1 MRRKQAM
8 AAPVETPSVEV
19 LQVTL
24 NKVRSLRSGVTN
36 FFRVLAE
43 GPKEENEDEEKVE
56 SSLGE
61 SCIKTLADIKNQ
73 LRDLETQVVALN
85 TPTNPVS
92 LGNTGLLSLDPSPD
106 KLPLYYQLLDCYTWT
121 EKVHTYSTMIHSLL
135 GSNNLKR
142 THIALSLSAKRRQ
155 FKVQYNHN
163 VSQQQVDTVIQ
174 SINLMFQ
181 DMTLNVSRPFGNNA
195 VIQVTLGR
203 VLRAVVTFKG
213 LLIEWVVVRAYNEP
227 LLDEDGKVDLYTPS
241 QYKVFQKVTDNA
253 NAAMLNFCSPGF
265 SDLSVRSFFTW
276 LHSFAS
282 LFTDVCKRCSNHLH
296 NHMPPTWR
304 EFRTLDP
311 FHEEC
316 KP

>member
-1 MRRKQAM
+1 M
-8 AAPVETPSVEV
+8 AAAEGSSVETLTTTLNTLRTLRSS
-19 LQVTL
+19 VTL
-24 NKVRSLRSGVTN
+24 
-36 FFRVLAE
+36 FFKIVSE
-43 GPKEENEDEEKVE
+43 GPKDENSNEGENNLQVEAMKV
-56 SSLGE
+56 
-61 SCIKTLADIKNQ
+61 LADIKTH
-73 LRDLETQVVALN
+73 LRELEVQVGGLAP
-85 TPTNPVS
+85 PTNPVN

-106 KLPLYYQLLDCYTWT
+106 KLPLYYQLLDCYTWM
-121 EKVHTYSTMIHSLL
+121 EKVHCYSTIMYSLL
-135 GSNNLKR
+135 SGNNLKR
-142 THIALSLSAKRRQ
+142 SSVSISLSTKRRRQ
-155 FKVQYNHN
+155 APLNHN
-163 VSQQQVDTVIQ
+163 VPQQQVDMLIQ
-174 SINLMFQ
+174 GINQVYQ

-195 VIQVTLGR
+195 VVQVTLGR

-213 LLIEWVVVRAYNEP
+213 ILIEWVVVRAYNEP
-227 LLDEDGKVDLYTPS
+227 LLDDDGMVDLYTPS
-241 QYKVFQKVTDNA
+241 LYEVFQKVTDNA

-304 EFRTLDP
+304 EFRTLDA